1 MLKLELSEDL
11 TIAPLER
18 YLPEK
23 SVTKIFTNGKIHQLE
38 NIPRDVTPTV
48 MGCWPLLFYHTFLN
62 LQSKYDISF
71 LEVGSQVQIV
81 ISKKHNKL
89 KKILSREIIPRA
101 TGPWP
106 LFR

>member
-1 MLKLELSEDL
+1 MKLELSEDL
-11 TIAPLER
+11 TIALLER

-38 NIPRDVTPTV
+38 HIPRDVTPTV
-48 MGCWPLLFYHTFLN
+48 IGCWPLLFYHTFLN

-81 ISKKHNKL
+81 INKKHNKL

-101 TGPWP
+101 TSPWP
-106 LFR
+106 LF